1 MKKLKKSM
9 VKYLVAGRSEA
20 KIPPKAGLLLTGYP
34 GEPPGF
40 PLRSNWLY
48 LVDAGCALL
57 IAC

>member
-1 MKKLKKSM
+1 M